1 MEESRGWAAVPRN
14 LKSLLVATLLLL
26 TALWLIN
33 QPLQTASA
41 PQGVVSFQV
50 AGTADQAHAILL
62 SWQREGET
70 WAKSY
75 LWLSLLFIP
84 VYLITLLRLTGHLM
98 RDRPGVRER
107 TVARW
112 VRALF
117 VAAAITDLAENV
129 LLLNNFNPPNDT
141 VSLWATIFA
150 LIKYTGLILGLAG
163 LIIIRA
169 ARRHPLEH
177 H

>member
-1 MEESRGWAAVPRN
+1 MPPK
-14 LKSLLVATLLLL
+14 LKILLVATLLVLA
-26 TALWLIN
+26 ALWLIN
-33 QPLQTASA
+33 QPLQTSSA

-62 SWQREGET
+62 SWQRDGET

-84 VYLITLLRLTGHLM
+84 IYLITLLRLTGHLM

-107 TVARW
+107 MVGRW
-112 VRALF
+112 VRTLF
-117 VAAAITDLAENV
+117 VTAAISDLVENI
-129 LLLNNFNPPNDT
+129 LLLNNFNPPSDT
-141 VSLWATIFA
+141 FSLWATIFA
-150 LIKYTGLILGLAG
+150 LIKYAGLMLGIAG

>member
-1 MEESRGWAAVPRN
+1 MPRN
-14 LKSLLVATLLLL
+14 LKALLALTLVILAT
-26 TALWLIN
+26 LWLIN
-33 QPLQTASA
+33 LPLETSSA

-50 AGTADQAHAILL
+50 AGTADQAHAILM
-62 SWQREGET
+62 SWQREGEV
-70 WAKSY
+70 WAKGY
-75 LWLSLLFIP
+75 LWLSLAFIP
-84 VYLITLLRLTGHLM
+84 VYLITLLRLTNHLN

-107 TVARW
+107 MVARW

-117 VAAAITDLAENV
+117 VAAALTDLGENV
-129 LLLNNFNPPNDT
+129 LLLNNFNPPSDT

-150 LIKYTGLILGLAG
+150 LIKYTGLMLGLAG
-163 LIIIRA
+163 LVIIRA